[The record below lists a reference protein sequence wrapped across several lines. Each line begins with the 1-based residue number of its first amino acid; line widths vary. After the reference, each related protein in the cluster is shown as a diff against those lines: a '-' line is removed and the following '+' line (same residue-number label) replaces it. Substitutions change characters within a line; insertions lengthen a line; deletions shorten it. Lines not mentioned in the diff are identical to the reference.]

1 MINDKKRIKFL
12 DYMKIVAI
20 IMVISLHA
28 SLWNTNFITNN
39 TFSTYFQY
47 SLRLIM
53 EGVPIFL
60 LVNGYLKLSKK
71 YDLKKH
77 ISKTTKL
84 FIIYCIWV
92 LILTIILSIINKNA
106 ITFSSVIELFLQ
118 SSSNNPYTGILWF
131 LRYLILIYLFFP
143 IIKYLFDNNYKLF
156 KYLFII
162 LIIFTFEFNAIYLIV
177 DLINYKGNY
186 QILILLKNFIDSFNI
201 KVVDNIF
208 LVYFMTGGIIYKE
221 KDKYCNKKI
230 LIIGI
235 ISWIVAVVYGI
246 VMSKLNNTL
255 YPDNYNYSQVML
267 MFFILGLMYISTKI
281 DIKNKN
287 VNKLTS
293 SISNNSMGI
302 YLIHTIV
309 ITIINIFYPIIN
321 FNFITRLLIT
331 FAILIISWIISVI
344 MRKIPMINK
353 IIRI

>member
-12 DYMKIVAI
+12 DYMKIIAI

-47 SLRLIM
+47 SLRLVM

-77 ISKTTKL
+77 ISKTIKL

-92 LILTIILSIINKNA
+92 LILTIILSIINKNT
-106 ITFSSVIELFLQ
+106 ITFSSLIELFLQ

-131 LRYLILIYLFFP
+131 LRYLILIYIFFP
-143 IIKYLFDNNYKLF
+143 IIKYLFDNNYELF

-162 LIIFTFEFNAIYLIV
+162 LIIFTFGFNILYLII

-186 QILILLKNFIDSFNI
+186 QILILLKSFIDSFNI
-201 KVVDNIF
+201 KIVDNIF
-208 LVYFMTGGIIYKE
+208 LIYFMFGGIFYKE
-221 KDKYCNKKI
+221 KDKYCTKKTL
-230 LIIGI
+230 LIGM

-255 YPDNYNYSQVML
+255 YPDNYNYSQIML
-267 MFFILGLMYISTKI
+267 MFFVLGLTYISTKI
-281 DIKNKN
+281 EIKNKN
-287 VNKLTS
+287 INKLTS
-293 SISNNSMGI
+293 SISDNSMGI
-302 YLIHTIV
+302 YLIHIIV
-309 ITIINIFYPIIN
+309 ITVINIFCPIIK
-321 FNFITRLLIT
+321 FNFITRFLIT
-331 FAILIISWIISVI
+331 FIILIIS
-344 MRKIPMINK
+344 
-353 IIRI
+353 